1 MSLWRYTSE
10 LASNGG
16 QALPTTWQDFKSF
29 LIGAFQPINPVKL
42 ARDKLSTLRQ
52 TSSVQAYFYHFQTL
66 SMEIPGLS
74 GDEST
79 DRFIRGLKPHIRQE
93 IELRGLTTFPDILTT
108 AQRMDALTY
117 KGLPSAPNN
126 GYSNKRNGNSYIQPS
141 YPQQSYPQSFHDE
154 STPMEI
160 DAIRNNQP
168 NRQQNNRPPPAQQ
181 RNRFQQ
187 QPPQVNVAQQ
197 FAPRPKLLISNVT
210 TSVKTMDVSIVAVL
224 ATIVW
229 TVLSKKKTGPNN
241 STTFRMTGREM
252 FNSGLSLAVTG
263 PCCHSTNY
271 NDFFS

>member
-10 LASNGG
+10 LANNGG

-52 TSSVQAYFYHFQTL
+52 TTSVQAYFYQFQTL

-74 GDEST
+74 GEEST

-117 KGLPSAPNN
+117 KGLLSAPNN

-168 NRQQNNRPPPAQQ
+168 NKKQNNRPPQLKEKQVPATTTSGQCCSTVCFHVQ
-181 RNRFQQ
+181 SF
-187 QPPQVNVAQQ
+187 
-197 FAPRPKLLISNVT
+197 LISNVT
-210 TSVKTMDVSIVAVL
+210 TSVETMDVSIVAVL
-224 ATIVW
+224 ATIV
-229 TVLSKKKTGPNN
+229 
-241 STTFRMTGREM
+241 
-252 FNSGLSLAVTG
+252 
-263 PCCHSTNY
+263 
-271 NDFFS
+271 